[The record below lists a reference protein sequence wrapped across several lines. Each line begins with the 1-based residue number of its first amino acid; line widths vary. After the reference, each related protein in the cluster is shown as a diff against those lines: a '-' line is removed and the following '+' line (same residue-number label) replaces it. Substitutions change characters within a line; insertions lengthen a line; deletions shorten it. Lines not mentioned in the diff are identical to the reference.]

1 MQKLVNQVNS
11 TAYEEIRPRY
21 MLVLSNPD
29 DWQKIENG
37 LMIEYSGRSP
47 RNSFYR
53 RSVVPSESSVPK
65 VLFKG
70 AVSSQQEQP
79 LPFGEYLVAFERV
92 SDNIA
97 YTYCGA
103 NYQPI
108 MHSLYKVFGHKE
120 FFLAEIQPLIL

>member
-1 MQKLVNQVNS
+1 MQKLISQVNS
-11 TAYEEIRPRY
+11 TAHEEIRPRY
-21 MLVLSNPD
+21 MLVLSNPN

-37 LMIEYSGRSP
+37 LMIEYSGISP
-47 RNSFYR
+47 
-53 RSVVPSESSVPK
+53 
-65 VLFKG
+65 
-70 AVSSQQEQP
+70 
-79 LPFGEYLVAFERV
+79 YLVAFQRI

-108 MHSLYKVFGHKE
+108 MHALYKVFRHKE